1 MTICADHFPMPGETV
16 PGRDFEICHGG
27 KGSNQAVAASRAGGQ
42 VVYGTCLGRDSFGD
56 EAMKLYKKK
65 MWMQIL

>member
-27 KGSNQAVAASRAGGQ
+27 KGSNQAVAALKGGRTGGLRYVPGQ
-42 VVYGTCLGRDSFGD
+42 DSFGD